1 MMNRNTERNI
11 DKRIESMANKENKG
25 FLKTWKDDRGFGFIK
40 PEDGS
45 DDIFM
50 HISALQGCARRP
62 YRGDTIFYQI
72 EHSDDGKS
80 KAVNARI
87 DGVETYSNKD
97 KSHKWLWIIAALL
110 GLVSAAVAAAFFGF
124 KL

>member
-1 MMNRNTERNI
+1 MVTT
-11 DKRIESMANKENKG
+11 ENKG

-45 DDIFM
+45 DDIFI
-50 HISALQGCARRP
+50 HISALIDSARRP
-62 YRGDTIFYQI
+62 YRGDTIYYQV

-87 DGVETYSNKD
+87 EGVELITSKEASS
-97 KSHKWLWIIAALL
+97 KKWIWIVALVL
-110 GLVSAAVAAAFFGF
+110 ISVAVAAFFGM
-124 KL
+124 K